1 MNRLPLS
8 LRSRDM
14 RSKSLF
20 SVLAAAIAM
29 AAVGCGSSDTSA
41 PSTTGTPEPAEIKAG
56 FKDLILTDDE
66 SSKAPKASFTPT
78 TPKIFVFYN
87 LEKVPNGDKLRSV
100 WICEKSEGIPANT
113 KIDEATVE
121 VGLIDNTGNF
131 SLSKPTKGWPVGDY
145 KVELYWND
153 KLAETVPFKVAP

>member
-1 MNRLPLS
+1 MP
-8 LRSRDM
+8 
-14 RSKSLF
+14 SKCTIYTF
-20 SVLAAAIAM
+20 AAAVVFIA
-29 AAVGCGSSDTSA
+29 AGCGSSEA
-41 PSTTGTPEPAEIKAG
+41 PAATTTGTPEPAEVKAG

-66 SSKAPKASFTPT
+66 SSKAPKASFTPA

-100 WICEKSEGIPANT
+100 WICEKSEGILANT

-121 VGLIDNTGNF
+121 VGLIDNTGSF

-153 KLAETVPFKVAP
+153 KLAETMPFKVAP